1 MISCIVLSAG
11 LSSRFGSPKALAN
24 LNGQTVME
32 YLLHSFVSSDLDE
45 IIIVLGAEAE
55 RIKPY
60 ILKHKKVKVV
70 YNKDYNFG
78 QTSSFQT
85 GLRYASKDA
94 EGIMLLP
101 VDFPAIKTETI
112 NILIKEFYL
121 ESSKIIIPQYCSRK
135 GHPPV
140 FPVLLKDEFLSLKFE
155 EGLNA
160 IQHRHEEKIKFV
172 EVFDS
177 SVIQTFNT
185 VQELKDLIG
194 N

>member
-1 MISCIVLSAG
+1 MISCILLSAG
-11 LSSRFGSPKALAN
+11 FSSRFGSPKALAN

-32 YLLHSFVSSDLDE
+32 HLLHSLVSSDLGE

-70 YNKDYNFG
+70 YNKHYNFG
-78 QTSSFQT
+78 QTSSFQA
-85 GLRYASKDA
+85 GLRCISKDA
-94 EGIMLLP
+94 KGVMLLP
-101 VDFPAIKTETI
+101 VDFPVIKTETI

-121 ESSKIIIPQYCSRK
+121 ELSKIIIPQYQSRK
-135 GHPPV
+135 GHPPI
-140 FPVLLKDEFLSLKFE
+140 FPTWLKDDFLSLKFE

-160 IQHRHEEKIKFV
+160 IQRRYEEKIKLV
-172 EVFDS
+172 KISDS